1 MMEHRFMDRIFKL
14 EETISDI
21 LIQCGREEVYFSS

>member
-14 EETISDI
+14 EETVSVI
-21 LIQCGREEVYFSS
+21 LIQCGREKV